1 MQMQIYKAPR
11 YADFRELMNGMA
23 TAYGRRPAF
32 QLRVAEGK
40 YT

>member
-23 TAYGRRPAF
+23 ASYGRRPAF
-32 QLRVAEGK
+32 QLRVAEG
-40 YT
+40 